1 MSHLD
6 QGKDRVPVVVKLGIL
21 LALITLVYVATRIA
35 PHF

>member
-6 QGKDRVPVVVKLGIL
+6 QGSDRVPIVVKLGIL
-21 LALITLVYVATRIA
+21 LALIALIYLGTRIA